1 MAARD
6 EAREVNPFLPG
17 RDTEE
22 LAEMMMVDEERI
34 KESYEELIRRG
45 IITREGKG
53 LIRMVER

>member
-1 MAARD
+1 MQ
-6 EAREVNPFLPG
+6 EPCREVNPFLPG